1 METAIFYMA
10 NIALPK
16 NRGSVRQMA
25 CYALV
30 GIVSNCAGYL
40 VYLGVTHLGVSP
52 KMTMTFLYSIGA
64 TISFLGNRRLTF
76 SHKGSLLGSGV
87 RYFLAQLVG
96 YFINLA
102 ILLVFVDKFGFPHQV
117 IQGIAILIVAVFLF
131 LTFKFFVF
139 TETKVIDSTI
149 KIS

>member
-1 METAIFYMA
+1 METAIFHMA
-10 NIALPK
+10 NIALTK

-40 VYLGVTHLGVSP
+40 VYLVVTHLGVSP
-52 KMTMTFLYSIGA
+52 TMTFLYSIGA
-64 TISFLGNRRLTF
+64 SISFLGNRRLTF
-76 SHKGSLLGSGV
+76 SHKGSLFGSGV
-87 RYFLAQLVG
+87 RYFLAQLIG
-96 YFINLA
+96 YFVNLA

-117 IQGIAILIVAVFLF
+117 IQGIAIFIVAVFLF
-131 LTFKFFVF
+131 LAFKFFVF
-139 TETKVIDSTI
+139 AETEIKVIDSTI